1 MTQTFNIITWY
12 FRGSLKSPWSRRK
25 RKRALTKQ
33 QWKSLFTPE
42 GKLRDGGVKFL
53 KKVRSGVSTISAWTC
68 LQFYGTLFLSTSSI
82 ILLIWLLCR
91 ESIQA
96 SGLRFGLSF
105 LECKI
110 TKLAVFE
117 FYSMCLGQ
125 STNCQIFICLQKWPY
140 FTLLRKL
147 VEHFC
152 DNTMNWSSLLVVFE

>member
-53 KKVRSGVSTISAWTC
+53 KKVRSGVSTSSAWTC
-68 LQFYGTLFLSTSSI
+68 GFYGTLLLSTLSI

-91 ESIQA
+91 ESIQV

-110 TKLAVFE
+110 SKLAVLNFLLCTWG
-117 FYSMCLGQ
+117 SL
-125 STNCQIFICLQKWPY
+125 QILKFLVVSKDDHI
-140 FTLLRKL
+140 FTLIRKL
-147 VEHFC
+147 VKDFC
-152 DNTMNWSSLLVVFE
+152 EDIMIWSSLFVVFE